1 MRSPA
6 QPRDR
11 VHATPLAVV
20 AGIGYL
26 FAGMVDWTML
36 FSLLLGSVPAVVGGS
51 MLARRISGGWMRVAL
66 ALVLGA
72 TGVRVLW

>member
-1 MRSPA
+1 M
-6 QPRDR
+6 
-11 VHATPLAVV
+11 HATPLAVV